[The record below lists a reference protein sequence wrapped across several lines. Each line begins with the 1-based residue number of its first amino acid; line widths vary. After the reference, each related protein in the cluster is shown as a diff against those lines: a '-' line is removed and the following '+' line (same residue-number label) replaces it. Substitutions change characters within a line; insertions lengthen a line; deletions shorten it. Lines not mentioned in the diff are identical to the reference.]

1 MVRTSGVWVFG
12 FGCGVGIRSL
22 FFFEKDDSFRSC
34 FCDVFTGD
42 ADKADHYNG
51 LLTSYRES
59 TAAAEAASVVGG
71 ANVTE
76 TVENKF
82 DLM

>member
-1 MVRTSGVWVFG
+1 MVSGCLGLGVVLESG
-12 FGCGVGIRSL
+12 FL
-22 FFFEKDDSFRSC
+22 FFEFFFEKDDSFRSC
-34 FCDVFTGD
+34 FCDLFTGD

>member
-1 MVRTSGVWVFG
+1 MFG

-22 FFFEKDDSFRSC
+22 FFFEKKTTHSC
-34 FCDVFTGD
+34 FCDVLTGD

>member
-1 MVRTSGVWVFG
+1 MKKTTH
-12 FGCGVGIRSL
+12 
-22 FFFEKDDSFRSC
+22 SC

>member
-1 MVRTSGVWVFG
+1 M
-12 FGCGVGIRSL
+12 
-22 FFFEKDDSFRSC
+22 C
-34 FCDVFTGD
+34 FCDLFTGD

>member
-1 MVRTSGVWVFG
+1 MFG
-12 FGCGVGIRSL
+12 FGGGVGIRSL